1 MQKRKSD
8 AYRVYLKSMGPY
20 YLMLLPGVILII
32 MFRFWPL
39 YGLTAAFKD
48 YNLTKNLA
56 ECEWVGFKWFKLLF
70 ESRDFLNILRNTL
83 VINILELLFVFG
95 GSIVL
100 AVLINEISNTRYKKI
115 VQTISYIP
123 HFLSWVVVG
132 GLVIQLLTSTGI
144 ISRIVALVTHTTPTN
159 LLLKEDYFW
168 LIVSLGEMWKSVGWG
183 TILFLAAMSGINQEL
198 YEAAK
203 IDGASRIQ
211 RILHITLPGIK
222 YIIVLQML
230 MRIGNMMNVGFEKVF
245 VLQND
250 MILDTAEVFSTY
262 NYKAGII
269 QWRTSYS
276 TALSVFESLVNFA
289 LVFIFD
295 RIAKLLGEEGLL

>member
-8 AYRVYLKSMGPY
+8 ARRVYLKSMGPY
-20 YLMLLPGVILII
+20 YLMLLPGIILII
-32 MFRFWPL
+32 LFRFWPL

-48 YNLTKNLA
+48 YNLVKNLS
-56 ECEWVGFKWFKLLF
+56 ECEWVGVKWFKLLF
-70 ESRDFLNILRNTL
+70 ESRDFLKILRNTM

-100 AVLINEISNTRYKKI
+100 AVLINEISNTKYKKF
-115 VQTISYIP
+115 VQTVSYIP

-132 GLVIQLLTSTGI
+132 GLMVQLLASTGI
-144 ISRIVALVTHTTPTN
+144 ISRIVALVTNTTPTN
-159 LLLKEDYFW
+159 LLLKENYFW

-222 YIIVLQML
+222 YIVVLQML

-250 MILDTAEVFSTY
+250 LILDTAEVFSTY
-262 NYKAGII
+262 NYKAGIV

>member
-1 MQKRKSD
+1 M
-8 AYRVYLKSMGPY
+8 
-20 YLMLLPGVILII
+20 
-32 MFRFWPL
+32 
-39 YGLTAAFKD
+39 
-48 YNLTKNLA
+48 
-56 ECEWVGFKWFKLLF
+56 
-70 ESRDFLNILRNTL
+70 
-83 VINILELLFVFG
+83 
-95 GSIVL
+95 
-100 AVLINEISNTRYKKI
+100 
-115 VQTISYIP
+115 
-123 HFLSWVVVG
+123 
-132 GLVIQLLTSTGI
+132 
-144 ISRIVALVTHTTPTN
+144 
-159 LLLKEDYFW
+159 
-168 LIVSLGEMWKSVGWG
+168 
-183 TILFLAAMSGINQEL
+183 FLAAMSGINQEL

-230 MRIGNMMNVGFEKVF
+230 MRIGNIMNVGFEKVF